1 MPAIFGRDLCLTLTR
16 RREGPRFIDAEIV
29 RVQEQ
34 PEGATA
40 MDVLLLIWED
50 AGRFDIWAAIIGER
64 RELHDSRVLTMRLS
78 NEIGATASLGKF
90 LLSFVL
96 WQACP
101 DVSIM
106 KSKLNFSLFR
116 RGGGQTASDVVPSLR
131 GRLRLL
137 RSDAPLRPVQRKRA
151 GGLLRFEE
159 LAEAARAG
167 DAPLRRLIT

>member
-1 MPAIFGRDLCLTLTR
+1 MFHHSTWAVGSYSSGPSAGGTPQILVNPTKV
-16 RREGPRFIDAEIV
+16 REEMGHPV
-29 RVQEQ
+29 
-34 PEGATA
+34 
-40 MDVLLLIWED
+40 
-50 AGRFDIWAAIIGER
+50 
-64 RELHDSRVLTMRLS
+64 H
-78 NEIGATASLGKF
+78 K
-90 LLSFVL
+90 
-96 WQACP
+96 ACP

-159 LAEAARAG
+159 EAARAG